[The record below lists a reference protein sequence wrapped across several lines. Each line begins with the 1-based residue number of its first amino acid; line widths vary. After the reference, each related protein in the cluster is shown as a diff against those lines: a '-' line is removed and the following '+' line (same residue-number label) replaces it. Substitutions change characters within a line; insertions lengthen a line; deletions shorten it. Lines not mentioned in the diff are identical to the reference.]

1 MILAGSRLVEGQ
13 LLLQRGGVSRGA
25 REGLLVI
32 TIQILLHLVIPS
44 LNLPSSSSLV
54 IVVIVR
60 IIVLVVVVTSHSVSL
75 LALGIGASK
84 IVSVLILVMMLRGR
98 LILA

>member
-32 TIQILLHLVIPS
+32 TIQILLHLVISS
-44 LNLPSSSSLV
+44 LNLPSSSLV

-60 IIVLVVVVTSHSVSL
+60 VIVLVVVVPSHSVSL

>member
-1 MILAGSRLVEGQ
+1 MILARSRLVEGQ
-13 LLLQRGGVSRGA
+13 LLLQRGGVSWGA

-44 LNLPSSSSLV
+44 LNLPSSSLV

-60 IIVLVVVVTSHSVSL
+60 VIVLVVVVTSHSVSL
-75 LALGIGASK
+75 LALGISASE

>member
-13 LLLQRGGVSRGA
+13 LLLQRGGVSWGA

-44 LNLPSSSSLV
+44 LNLPSSSLV
-54 IVVIVR
+54 IVVIIVR

-75 LALGIGASK
+75 RAL
-84 IVSVLILVMMLRGR
+84 
-98 LILA
+98 

>member
-1 MILAGSRLVEGQ
+1 MILAAGSRLVEGQ

-32 TIQILLHLVIPS
+32 TIQILLHLVISS
-44 LNLPSSSSLV
+44 LNLPSSSLV

-60 IIVLVVVVTSHSVSL
+60 VIVMVVVVTSHSVSL
-75 LALGIGASK
+75 LALGIGASE
-84 IVSVLILVMMLRGR
+84 IVSMLILVMML
-98 LILA
+98 

>member
-44 LNLPSSSSLV
+44 LNLPSSSLV

-60 IIVLVVVVTSHSVSL
+60 VIVLVVVVTSHSVSL